1 MERSEN
7 FRDLSVVLDELQGHC
22 VSLDRLIKTKVLVR
36 QRGEMFQRVKAV
48 NTMAEQ
54 MRELLKRSGMLNR
67 LGFVTE
73 GGTVQPVMLQAP
85 ESTVND
91 SDATTTEGSGVPGG

>member
-1 MERSEN
+1 
-7 FRDLSVVLDELQGHC
+7 VLDELQDHC

-73 GGTVQPVMLQAP
+73 GGTVQPVMLQVPAP
-85 ESTVND
+85 TVND
-91 SDATTTEGSGVPGG
+91 SDATTTEGSGVSGG